1 MVPRPSAWSLLELWA
16 GQHVAGTYPLGVL
29 EKRRETRL
37 PTVAQAAASPTAIVL
52 AGAGVA
58 VGELAHLGLVVALV
72 FGGVAY
78 GARVGYAA
86 VHRRLALR
94 GRPAGG
100 SPG

>member
-1 MVPRPSAWSLLELWA
+1 M
-16 GQHVAGTYPLGVL
+16 L

-58 VGELAHLGLVVALV
+58 VGELAHLGIVVAVV

-86 VHRRLALR
+86 RPPDAWPCRAA
-94 GRPAGG
+94 PAGG
-100 SPG
+100 